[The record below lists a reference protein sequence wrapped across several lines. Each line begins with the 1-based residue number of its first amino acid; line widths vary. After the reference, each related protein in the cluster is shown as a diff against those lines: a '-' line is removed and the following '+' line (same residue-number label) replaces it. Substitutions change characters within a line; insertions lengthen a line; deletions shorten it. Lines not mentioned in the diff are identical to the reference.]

1 MERRRENP
9 LMSRDPRVRRLVEEI
24 LETHRTPEEVC
35 QTCWELLPEVRN
47 RLRRL
52 RELEAQVDSWFP
64 APGSATGP
72 VEPPPDRF
80 PQISGYEIQAILGRG
95 GMGIVYR
102 GRHLRLSRVVA
113 LKMLQA
119 GAYAG
124 THERAR
130 FQREAQVV
138 AGLRHAN
145 IVQVYD
151 VGDHDGCPFFTMEL
165 LEGGS
170 LVQALAGTPQPA
182 QQVAALVVMLAEA
195 VQVAHQA
202 GIVHRDLKPGNIL
215 LTAEGTPKVADFG
228 LARHFEGEAALTLS
242 STRMGTPSYMAPE
255 QVVGKAETIGPAAD
269 IYGLGA
275 VLYEMLTG
283 RPPFRGETATET
295 ERQVIHDEPV
305 PPSRLNTKVPRDLE
319 TICLK
324 CLAKEPGRR
333 YATAAALADDLRRFA
348 EGRPIQALPVGW
360 AERSWRWCRRN
371 PTVAALLVT
380 ALALVG
386 LASTGGF
393 WLERQQA
400 ERGEETARR
409 EGRQSKAAEAVLEQ
423 AAALQK
429 QGQWP
434 AARAAL
440 ESAPSLVDTP
450 ALANLRGR
458 VHQALADA
466 RMVNELEE
474 IRLSL
479 LENRALSGHRQYAE
493 AFQEYGIALP
503 AQEPA
508 RAAERIRN
516 SAIRETLLA
525 FLHDWLLFWVPDAD
539 RDKLRAVLD
548 RADDDDWRRRIRATL
563 LGTYD
568 PGERHSLL
576 RAREAPDQSP
586 LILGGLAYQI
596 LNRGTEGVEAR
607 ALVRE
612 AQQRH
617 PEDFWI
623 NLHLGYILLA
633 ERPEE
638 AVGYFR
644 AAVASRPESSQAHI
658 MVGRALH
665 DAGDTDGAIAAF
677 QKAIPLTSDLAVAR
691 DLARALARK
700 GGLEEARALWARQL
714 EASPPAYDPWDG
726 YAPLC
731 AFLGNEEAYRRA
743 RKALLE
749 RSRDSTD
756 HWARAE
762 RDGLACLLLPASG
775 EELRRAVAL
784 VDRAVAAAPKVLPD
798 NPYILLI
805 SGLAEYR
812 QGRPQQ
818 AVPLLEESAALLPNR
833 AGPRLALAMAQFRSG
848 CPAKARKTLAAAV
861 RAYNWM
867 ESQAD
872 HPTAWVSHVLRREA
886 EAMILPDL
894 PAFLRGE
901 HEPLDNDER
910 LALAG
915 TCQAQRRYHTAARL
929 YARAFAADPGLADD
943 LTTECRYRSTRE
955 EPHYERVESIDTEA
969 RYLAARCA
977 AQAGSGHGRDG
988 AGLGQAE
995 RVRWRQQARVW
1006 LRADLALWGK
1016 TLDSGSDQDLALARR
1031 MLTHWQVEPDLAG
1044 IRDLNALDE
1053 ASAEE
1058 RDDCFALWDQVGAM
1072 LRRIAVQER
1081 AGVLDP
1087 KRADPRRVLP
1097 SELLREG
1104 RLEEARVAWRTG
1116 LAGDPLDHNAWFGYA
1131 ELCLF
1136 LGREDEYRRARRD
1149 LLTRFFITDNPNFAE
1164 RTGRACLLQP
1174 ATGDELRRAVA
1185 LARRAASS
1193 DPSRDPPSFPWFLFA
1208 RGLAEYRQGKS
1219 DQAISTLRGD
1229 ASRVD
1234 RPITRL
1240 VLSMALHRDGQLAES
1255 RKTLA
1260 AAILSYDW
1268 RETRARDH
1276 DAWICHVLRREA
1288 EGLVLP
1294 FLPAFRR
1301 GEYRP
1306 RDNDERLALLAGQL
1320 ASCEFE
1326 GLHCAAARL
1335 YSDAFAV
1342 EPKLAEDVLAATRY
1356 HAAREAA
1363 LAGCGQSKD
1372 ADQLQDEER
1381 ALLRRQA
1388 LEWLGQ
1394 NLAWCGKRLEDG
1406 DADTNARTR
1415 QRLQRW
1421 QSDPDLAGVRA
1432 RDALVKLT
1440 DEERGRWERLW
1451 SDVDAHLRQVGAPR

>member
-1 MERRRENP
+1 
-9 LMSRDPRVRRLVEEI
+9 MSGDPRVRALVEVI
-24 LETHRTPEEVC
+24 LDTHRAPEEVC
-35 QTCWELLPEVRN
+35 QACPELLPEVLD

-64 APGSATGP
+64 TTGSAAGP
-72 VEPPPDRF
+72 VVTLDGKCPEIP
-80 PQISGYEIQAILGRG
+80 GYDVQAILGRG
-95 GMGIVYR
+95 GMGIVYKA
-102 GRHLRLSRVVA
+102 RHLRLSRVVA

-119 GAYAG
+119 GAYAVV
-124 THERAR
+124 HEQAR

-182 QQVAALVVMLAEA
+182 RQMAALLVVLAEA

-215 LTAEGTPKVADFG
+215 LTAQGTPKVADFG
-228 LARHFEGEAALTLS
+228 LARQFEGGAALTLS
-242 STRMGTPSYMAPE
+242 GTRMGTPSYMAPE
-255 QVVGKAETIGPAAD
+255 QVVGKAGTIGPATD
-269 IYGLGA
+269 IYALGA
-275 VLYEMLTG
+275 LLYEMLTG
-283 RPPFRGETATET
+283 RPPFRGETASET
-295 ERQVIHDEPV
+295 ERQVIHEEPV
-305 PPSRLNTKVPRDLE
+305 SPSRLNTKVPRDLE

-324 CLAKEPGRR
+324 CLSKEPQRR
-333 YATAAALADDLRRFA
+333 YASAAALAEDLKRFM
-348 EGRPIQALPVGW
+348 EGRPIQARPVGW
-360 AERSWRWCRRN
+360 GERSWRWCRRN

-386 LASTGGF
+386 LAVGGGF

-400 ERGEETARR
+400 ERREETARR

-423 AAALQK
+423 AAALEK
-429 QGQWP
+429 KGRWP
-434 AARAAL
+434 EARAAL
-440 ESAPSLVDTP
+440 EGAPSLVDTS
-450 ALANLRGR
+450 ALADLHQR
-458 VHQALADA
+458 VRQALTDA
-466 RMVNELEE
+466 RMVTELEE

-479 LENRALSGHRQYAE
+479 LERRALSGNPLYAA
-493 AFQEYGIALP
+493 AFREYGIALP
-503 AQEPA
+503 APNPEVAVAQ
-508 RAAERIRN
+508 IRN

-525 FLHDWLLFWVPDAD
+525 FLHDWMFFWVPRAEQDPF
-539 RDKLRAVLD
+539 RAVLD
-548 RADDDDWRRRIRATL
+548 RADDDDWRRRLRATL

-568 PGERHSLL
+568 PGERHDLL
-576 RAREAPDQSP
+576 RAREAPDQPP
-586 LILGGLAYQI
+586 LILGGLAFQI

-633 ERPEE
+633 ELPEE
-638 AVGYFR
+638 AVGYLR

-677 QKAIPLTSDLAVAR
+677 RKAIPLTSDLAGAR

-700 GGLEEARALWARQL
+700 GGLQQARALWARQL

-731 AFLGNEEAYRRA
+731 AFLGNEEAYRSA

-749 RSRDSTD
+749 RPRDSTD
-756 HWARAE
+756 HWFMAE
-762 RDGLACLLLPASG
+762 RDSLACLLLPASG
-775 EELRRAVAL
+775 EDLRRAVAL
-784 VDRAVAAAPKVLPD
+784 VDRAVTTSPKVFPY
-798 NPYILLI
+798 NPYTLLI
-805 SGLAEYR
+805 RGLAEYR

-833 AGPRLALAMAQFRSG
+833 AGPRLALAMAQFQSG
-848 CPAKARKTLAAAV
+848 CPAEARKTLAGAV

-886 EAMILPDL
+886 EALILPDL

-901 HEPLDNDER
+901 YEPRDNYER
-910 LALAG
+910 LALVG
-915 TCQAQRRYHTAARL
+915 TCQAQGRCHAAARL
-929 YARAFAADPGLADD
+929 YAGAFAADPGLADD
-943 LTTECRYRSTRE
+943 LTTECRYRSTQE
-955 EPHYERVESIDTEA
+955 EPHYERVESINTEA
-969 RYLAARCA
+969 RYVAARCA
-977 AQAGSGHGRDG
+977 ALAGSGQGTDG
-988 AGLGQAE
+988 AGLGRAE
-995 RVRWRQQARVW
+995 RARWRQQARVW

-1016 TLDSGSDQDLALARR
+1016 TLAGGSEQDLALARR
-1031 MLTHWQVEPDLAG
+1031 MLTHWQGEPDLAG
-1044 IRDLNALDE
+1044 IRDLKALDE

-1058 RDDCFALWDQVGAM
+1058 RDECFKLWDEVAAAR
-1072 LRRIAVQER
+1072 RRIAVQER
-1081 AGVLDP
+1081 AIVLDP

-1097 SELLREG
+1097 TGLLRQG
-1104 RLEEARVAWRTG
+1104 RLEEARVAWQTALRG
-1116 LAGDPLDHNAWFGYA
+1116 NPLDHNAWVGYA
-1131 ELCLF
+1131 DLCLF

-1149 LLTRFFITDNPNFAE
+1149 LLARFFMTDNPYFAE
-1164 RTGRACLLQP
+1164 RTGRACLLMP
-1174 ATGDELRRAVA
+1174 ATGDELRQAVA
-1185 LARRAASS
+1185 LARRAAAS
-1193 DPSRDPPSFPWFLFA
+1193 DPSKDPGSYPWFLFA
-1208 RGLAEYRQGKS
+1208 RGLAEYREGKF
-1219 DQAISTLRGD
+1219 DQAISTMGSD

-1234 RPITRL
+1234 RPVTRL
-1240 VLSMALHRDGQLAES
+1240 VLSMALHQDGRMAEA

-1268 RETRARDH
+1268 SATEARDH

-1294 FLPAFRR
+1294 NLAAFGR
-1301 GEYRP
+1301 GEYQP
-1306 RDNDERLALLAGQL
+1306 RDKDERVALLAGQL
-1320 ASCEFE
+1320 ATCEFQ
-1326 GLHCAAARL
+1326 GLQGAAARL
-1335 YSDAFAV
+1335 YADAFAA
-1342 EPKLAEDVLAATRY
+1342 EPKLTEDVTAATRY
-1356 HAAREAA
+1356 RAARAAA
-1363 LAGCGQSKD
+1363 LAGCGQGKD
-1372 ADQLQDEER
+1372 ADQVHDEER
-1381 ALLRRQA
+1381 ALRRGQA

-1394 NLAWCGKRLEDG
+1394 DLAWCGKRLEG
-1406 DADTNARTR
+1406 GNAETNARIR
-1415 QRLQRW
+1415 QRLERW
-1421 QSDPDLAGVRA
+1421 QRDPDLAGVRA
-1432 RDALVKLT
+1432 RDALARLP
-1440 DEERGRWERLW
+1440 DEERERWERLW
-1451 SDVDAHLRQVGAPR
+1451 SDVDALLRRVSAPE